1 MTDFAY
7 VGGELDLFAGAT
19 TWKSYVRFH
28 LAPYLSG
35 DILEVGAGIGA
46 ATASFYD
53 GTQRRWVCLEPDRE
67 LADRIRSNLPPALSN
82 CEVVVGTLSD
92 LGAGE
97 QFDSILY
104 MDVLEHIEADAAELA
119 RAASHL
125 KPNGTLAILSPALPW
140 LFTPFDK
147 AIGHYRRYTKT
158 SLRSIAPQGLREIK
172 CIYLDSA
179 GLLASLGNKLFL
191 RSPIPSKSQIQF
203 WDRAM
208 VPLSRYADRAL
219 NHAIG
224 KSILGVWQKAR

>member
-7 VGGELDLFAGAT
+7 VGNDLNLFAGAT
-19 TWKSYVRFH
+19 TWKSYVRSH
-28 LAPYLSG
+28 LRSYISG

-46 ATASFYD
+46 ATSIFYD

-67 LADRIRSNLPPALSN
+67 LADRIKSNLSPELAN
-82 CEVVVGTLSD
+82 CEVVVGTVSD
-92 LGAGE
+92 LGPGE

-125 KPNGTLAILSPALPW
+125 KPNGTLVIVAPALPW
-140 LFTPFDK
+140 LSTPFD
-147 AIGHYRRYTKT
+147 AAVGHYRRYTKH
-158 SLRSIAPQGLREIK
+158 SLRSIVPQGLHETK

-191 RSPIPSKSQIQF
+191 RSRIPSKAQIQF

-208 VPLSRYADRAL
+208 VPISRYTDRAL

-224 KSILGVWQKAR
+224 KSILGVWKASS